1 MKGQFN
7 HFKTRVLGA
16 TLAIVMVFTT
26 MIPTP
31 AFATEDVCEHEAIPE
46 DTTTIQP
53 RGGTQNWG
61 KTGEVGNYPGVHV
74 GTFTC
79 YNNNLTPVKT
89 ITESGNLYIWGNA
102 WKADNLAG
110 NVVTKVQIRE
120 YPSGKVLKSV
130 DSHSICTCGQ
140 EHKFKTPSIYL
151 NAGQKIQIF
160 FDVCSIGT
168 PPGGYRS
175 AKISYYYVLK

>member
-1 MKGQFN
+1 MKGRFN
-7 HFKTRVLGA
+7 RTKRRLLGGMI
-16 TLAIVMVFTT
+16 AIVMVFTT
-26 MIPTP
+26 MVSTPT
-31 AFATEDVCEHEAIPE
+31 FAAENVCNHEMEPE
-46 DTTTIQP
+46 DTITIQP
-53 RGGTQNWG
+53 RGGVENWG

-74 GTFTC
+74 GVFTC

-89 ITESGNLYIWGNA
+89 ITESGEFYIWGKA

-110 NVVTKVQIRE
+110 NVVTKIQIRE
-120 YPSGKVLKSV
+120 YPSGRVLKTTE
-130 DSHSICTCGQ
+130 SHSICTCGE
-140 EHKFKTPSIYL
+140 EHEFKTPSIYL